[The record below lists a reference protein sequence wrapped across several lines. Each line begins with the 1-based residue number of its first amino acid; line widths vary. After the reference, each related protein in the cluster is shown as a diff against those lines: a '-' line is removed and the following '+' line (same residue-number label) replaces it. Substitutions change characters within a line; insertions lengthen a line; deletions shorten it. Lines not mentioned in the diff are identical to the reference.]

1 MYNLLIIFIILFL
14 IVLIYIIISKCV
26 ISRLKKFKKG
36 KVSNKINLL
45 YDDYYDNSKNISSTN
60 NKLLKNIGIVREKNN
75 NNEYDFDIELLN
87 LKENEK
93 YKVLIINSYDIN
105 FDIELSNKY
114 NDIEIIS
121 TCDNILEANSNKN
134 LLGKNKNIFV
144 SYLNVEDVYY
154 KFKDSDFKF
163 DRIILRENL
172 GNIKNRKKFLK
183 NIKNLLNY
191 SKNEKPF
198 ILIKTFVFQP
208 VFTIEEFSN
217 EKNIYFNH
225 IFDKQ
230 KKIIDYWNYNF
241 STAQYII
248 NDLKDLDYSS
258 VIFSQIP
265 VLYLL
270 FTSSIKDII
279 NILKLYFYHMNLD
292 TNNLNEWESIKN
304 IELFYIKAN

>member
-144 SYLNVEDVYY
+144 SY
-154 KFKDSDFKF
+154 
-163 DRIILRENL
+163 
-172 GNIKNRKKFLK
+172 
-183 NIKNLLNY
+183 
-191 SKNEKPF
+191 
-198 ILIKTFVFQP
+198 
-208 VFTIEEFSN
+208 
-217 EKNIYFNH
+217 
-225 IFDKQ
+225 
-230 KKIIDYWNYNF
+230 
-241 STAQYII
+241 
-248 NDLKDLDYSS
+248 
-258 VIFSQIP
+258 
-265 VLYLL
+265 
-270 FTSSIKDII
+270 
-279 NILKLYFYHMNLD
+279 
-292 TNNLNEWESIKN
+292 
-304 IELFYIKAN
+304 